1 MKPYLSSK
9 DEVLQQL
16 DSNSRGLTGQ
26 EAKRR
31 LEENGP
37 TVWQR
42 ERKNR

>member
-26 EAKRR
+26 EANAAWRKTA
-31 LEENGP
+31 P